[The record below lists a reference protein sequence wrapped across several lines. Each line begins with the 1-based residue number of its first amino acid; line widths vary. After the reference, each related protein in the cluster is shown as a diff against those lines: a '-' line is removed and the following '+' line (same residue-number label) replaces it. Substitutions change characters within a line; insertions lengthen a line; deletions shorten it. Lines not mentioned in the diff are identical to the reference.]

1 MQISQITYSNYKTNW
16 YSTVQKKEPVF
27 CAKKITRFIIKDLC
41 TKNSEKGLTS
51 ISDIAA
57 GRYGTVCKGSIP
69 LSNFF
74 RQMDSRKIQIL
85 KQIGISTN
93 TQGIGSCFLKSTAAK
108 PLSTS
113 FVQSCSVMYLYNK
126 SDNIHFMYHIFQ
138 DIQKTTLD
146 FLIKHFMKNGYTD
159 AAIVPGHKWFKDTHE
174 LYLSKVFEA
183 IQTNN
188 PKAKINVYHFS
199 SHSPEIVGY
208 KGMVY
213 EITNDN
219 TSKALKEG
227 GNLRYILPTPQAT
240 FKIQNVGQFPDLYD
254 LSFCNDLK
262 SINAKK
268 EKIKKEKYDIE
279 IKQVLISILDERR
292 KDIQRIEN
300 CSSMEELD
308 RLGKELYDRDIQ
320 SYFNWGYK
328 GYQNLIAAKRN
339 SL

>member
-1 MQISQITYSNYKTNW
+1 MRISQTIYSNYKTNW
-16 YSTVQKKEPVF
+16 HSRVQKKGPILY
-27 CAKKITRFIIKDLC
+27 AKNLTHSIIRDLY

-51 ISDIAA
+51 ISDITA

-69 LSNFF
+69 LSNLFN
-74 RQMDSRKIQIL
+74 QMDRRKIQIL

-93 TQGIGSCFLKSTAAK
+93 NLGIGSCFLKSSADK

-113 FVQSCSVMYLYNK
+113 FVQSCSVMYLYNGA
-126 SDNIHFMYHIFQ
+126 DNTHFMYHIYE
-138 DIQKTTLD
+138 DIQKPTLD
-146 FLIKHFMKNGYTD
+146 FLIQHFMQNGYTD

-213 EITNDN
+213 EISND
-219 TSKALKEG
+219 SALKALKEG
-227 GNLRYILPTPQAT
+227 VNPRYILPTPQAT
-240 FKIQNVGQFPDLYD
+240 FKIQDVRHFPDLYE
-254 LSFCNDLK
+254 LSYCNDLK

-268 EKIKKEKYDIE
+268 EKVKSAKYDMEIKK
-279 IKQVLISILDERR
+279 VLFSILDERR
-292 KDIQRIEN
+292 KDIQRIEK

-328 GYQNLIAAKRN
+328 GYQNVIAAKRN